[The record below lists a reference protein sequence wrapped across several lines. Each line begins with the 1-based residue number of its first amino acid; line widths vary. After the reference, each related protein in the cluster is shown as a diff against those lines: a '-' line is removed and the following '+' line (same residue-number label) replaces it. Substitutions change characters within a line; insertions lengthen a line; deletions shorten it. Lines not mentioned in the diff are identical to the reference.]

1 VKVAQQCALNVNM
14 DIYIQKK
21 TNVNKV
27 HVYHQN
33 YQIVSYA
40 HHLLIVLIVN
50 MDTNYPFFLNATSL
64 V

>member
-1 VKVAQQCALNVNM
+1 MKVAQQCALNVNM

-21 TNVNKV
+21 INVNNI
-27 HVYHQN
+27 HVYHHN
-33 YQIVSYA
+33 YQIVSCA